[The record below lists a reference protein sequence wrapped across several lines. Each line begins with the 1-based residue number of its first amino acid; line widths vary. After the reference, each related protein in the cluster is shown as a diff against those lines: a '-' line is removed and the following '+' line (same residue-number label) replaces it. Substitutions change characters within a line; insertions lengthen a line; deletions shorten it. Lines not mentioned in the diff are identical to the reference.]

1 MVNVY
6 IGPPFIRAVKS
17 NLIVPSGA
25 NVTLACEIVNP
36 GEPRAAFGWR
46 KNAENVASTYSVTV
60 NNSFVTIILTNVTT
74 QDAGTYTCTATGIV
88 SYYSDSIQLRV
99 LPVDDAGIIAS

>member
-1 MVNVY
+1 MVNMH

-17 NLIVPSGA
+17 NLIVPSGT
-25 NVTLACEIVNP
+25 NLTLVCEIVNP

-46 KNAENVASTYSVTV
+46 KNAKNVARTYSVTV

-74 QDAGTYTCTATGIV
+74 QDAGTYTCTATGIE
-88 SYYSDSIQLRV
+88 SYHNDTIQLRV
-99 LPVDDAGIIAS
+99 LPTDDAGIAS